1 MKGTLYIVST
11 PIGNLEDITLRAIKL
26 LKEVDIIACEDTRHT
41 KKLLSAHKIINHL
54 ESYHEHN
61 EIRKSQKLLLLLK
74 SGKNIALVSNAGTP
88 CISDPGYRIVKLASE
103 NEINVVPVPG
113 PSAVV
118 SAVAISG
125 LPTDRFLFLGFL
137 PRTKKRCKELL
148 ESTSQYTFTQV
159 FYESP
164 KRLVNTLELMHS
176 VLGDRNISVS
186 RELTKKFEETL
197 RGNVSGLIKKLR
209 EKESIK
215 GEITIVVEGY
225 SNKSG
230 DISREAITNA
240 LKDLKKGGFS
250 LKDAVSKVTG
260 ELNGSKN
267 EVYKVALG
275 IWN

>member
-41 KKLLSAHKIINHL
+41 KKLLSAHNIINHL

-118 SAVAISG
+118 SAVAVSG

-267 EVYKVALG
+267 EVYKVALD

>member
-1 MKGTLYIVST
+1 MKGTLYIVSS

-61 EIRKSQKLLLLLK
+61 EIKKSQKLLLLLN
-74 SGKNIALVSNAGTP
+74 SGKDIALVSNAGTP

-118 SAVAISG
+118 SAVAVSG

-137 PRTKKRCKELL
+137 PRTKKRCMELL
-148 ESTSQYTFTQV
+148 ESISQYPFTQV

-164 KRLVNTLELMHS
+164 KRLVNTLELMRS
-176 VLGDRNISVS
+176 VLGDRNISLS

-197 RGNVSGLIKKLR
+197 RGNVSGLIQKLR

-225 SNKSG
+225 NNKSG
-230 DISREAITNA
+230 AFSREAVTNA
-240 LKDLKKGGFS
+240 LKDLKEGGFS
-250 LKDAVSKVTG
+250 LKDAVNKVTG

-267 EVYKVALG
+267 EVYKVALD